1 MEDALVQRTTTFQF
15 LYLCLNPC
23 FNGRC
28 TSTYTRLTLSL
39 NKPVL
44 ILVLMEDA
52 LVQQNY
58 GNALFKCIV
67 RLNCASKGLVLTN
80 FMYLFSEC
88 KGITFYRN
96 AQNYYVKITRKRV
109 KYQWS
114 KSCLKLLFTDTS
126 LRFCSNKTVTQ
137 KQKGVY
143 KLLSNL
149 NHRHTLAQKQRL

>member
-1 MEDALVQRTTTFQF
+1 
-15 LYLCLNPC
+15 
-23 FNGRC
+23 
-28 TSTYTRLTLSL
+28 
-39 NKPVL
+39 
-44 ILVLMEDA
+44 MEDA

-58 GNALFKCIV
+58 SNALFKCIV
-67 RLNCASKGLVLTN
+67 RLNCASQDLILTN

-96 AQNYYVKITRKRV
+96 AQNYYVKISRKRV

-143 KLLSNL
+143 RLLSYL
-149 NHRHTLAQKQRL
+149 NHRHTVAQKQRL